1 MATVN
6 PVADY
11 PAPGVMRVTWDAI
24 ATGDTINWFTVPNAW
39 GALAEVQMYTDS
51 GGAWG
56 SATVG
61 MEATNASDGD
71 GATALTNTLGSA
83 VSATEDARFAVEV
96 LSLKVRPTITGGTS
110 DDINVV
116 LMLRGGI
123 VNT

>member
-56 SATVG
+56 GATVG

-71 GATALTNTLGSA
+71 GATALTTTLGSA
-83 VSATEDARFAVEV
+83 IAATEDARFSVEV